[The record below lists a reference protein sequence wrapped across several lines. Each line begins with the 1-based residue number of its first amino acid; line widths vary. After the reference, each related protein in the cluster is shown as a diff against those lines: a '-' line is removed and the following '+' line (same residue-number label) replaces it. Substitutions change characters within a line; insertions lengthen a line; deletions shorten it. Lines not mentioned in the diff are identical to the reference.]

1 MKRAL
6 LLLFMCGLVFLTARP
21 LPAQEHE
28 GKSEAAGAATSEK
41 EETFAEKHELELK
54 IANFVILAL
63 LIGYFLGKNAP
74 LFFAARSAGIRKDM
88 DDSLRQSQDAQARAA
103 AVEQRIAHLEADI
116 AALRAEGEKE
126 IQAEAERAARHT
138 ADEIAK
144 IQVHA
149 EQEIA
154 SAGKAA
160 RMELRR
166 YTADLAVSLAE
177 TKVRARMTPEAQES
191 LVKGFVQNLK

>member
-1 MKRAL
+1 
-6 LLLFMCGLVFLTARP
+6 
-21 LPAQEHE
+21 
-28 GKSEAAGAATSEK
+28 
-41 EETFAEKHELELK
+41 
-54 IANFVILAL
+54 
-63 LIGYFLGKNAP
+63 
-74 LFFAARSAGIRKDM
+74 M

>member
-1 MKRAL
+1 
-6 LLLFMCGLVFLTARP
+6 
-21 LPAQEHE
+21 
-28 GKSEAAGAATSEK
+28 
-41 EETFAEKHELELK
+41 
-54 IANFVILAL
+54 VILAL

-74 LFFAARSAGIRKDM
+74 PFFAARSAGIRKDM